1 VDAEPRTITVNGA
14 ELTYIEQGAGDPVL
28 FVHGTLG
35 DYRAWGYQMAP
46 FSQRYRAIACSRRR
60 HWPNAWPDDAP
71 ECSAETHASDLAELV
86 EALGYGPVHLIGS
99 SYGALTSLVMA
110 TKRPELVRSLV
121 LGEPPLLPWLE
132 GSPEGEARFAAFRT
146 NSWNAA
152 ALDCRSGDQP
162 AGVRRFIDGVLGS
175 GSFDHMPAPVQA
187 GMMDNAAVFAVE
199 LETAAAI
206 YFSALKPADI
216 TDLRIPTLLLTGEL
230 SPRMFH
236 DVIAV
241 LAETLPVAE
250 RAEIPDASHAMH
262 AGNPGAYNETVLAF
276 LARH

>member
-1 VDAEPRTITVNGA
+1 MDSPHTIEVNGA
-14 ELTYIEQGAGDPVL
+14 ELTYVEQGNGDSVL

-35 DYRAWGYQMAP
+35 DYRAWGYQMEP

-60 HWPNAWPDDAP
+60 HWPNARPVDDAP
-71 ECSAETHASDLAELV
+71 ECSAETHASDLAALI
-86 EALGYGPVHLIGS
+86 EALDYGPVHMVGS

-110 TKRPELVRSLV
+110 ARRPELVRSLV

-132 GSPEGEARFAAFRT
+132 DSPEGAARFAAFRA
-146 NSWNAA
+146 NSWDAA
-152 ALDCRSGDQP
+152 ARAFRSGDPQ
-162 AGVRRFIDGVLGS
+162 AGVRMFIDGVLGS
-175 GSFDHMPAPVQA
+175 GSFDRMSTAVQTR
-187 GMMDNAAVFAVE
+187 MMDNAPEFAVE
-199 LETAAAI
+199 LETPPAT

-216 TDLRIPTLLLTGEL
+216 TELRIPALLLAGEV

-241 LAETLPVAE
+241 LARSLPVSE
-250 RAEIPDASHAMH
+250 RVEIPDASHSMH
-262 AGNPGAYNETVLAF
+262 AGNPEVYNETVLAF